1 MNEGKAQF
9 IIRFILY
16 YSVLL
21 VTSYIYFDQ
30 MEFRTESPDFF
41 SDCESDSSSAAS
53 FANLEDEDLQ
63 QITDKAITIILPYT
77 GEPEVNILLSNY
89 L

>member
-63 QITDKAITIILPYT
+63 QITDKAITILPYT